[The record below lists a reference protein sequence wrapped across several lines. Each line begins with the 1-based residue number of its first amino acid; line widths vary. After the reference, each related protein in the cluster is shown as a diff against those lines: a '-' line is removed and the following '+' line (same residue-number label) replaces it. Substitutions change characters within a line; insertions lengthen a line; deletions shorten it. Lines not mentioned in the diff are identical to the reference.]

1 MRRGPAAKASTF
13 PWRHKS
19 ATVPNRMGTV
29 TRIGKYE
36 IAEQIGMGGFGVVYK
51 AWDPYI
57 QRWVALK
64 TCNAT
69 DPETT
74 QRFFREAQ
82 LAGNLQHPNIT
93 MIYDFGVENDTPY
106 FVQEFLS
113 GVDLDELM
121 GKQPL
126 SLPATLAVLLQVC
139 AGLEYAHSR
148 GVVHRDIKP
157 ANVRVLED
165 GTVKIMDFGIAK
177 SLQSESRLTQT
188 GVALGTAGYL
198 SPEQLSGKPID
209 HRSDI
214 FALGVMAYE
223 MVTGVRPFA
232 GPNLSNIIYQI
243 LNQDPVPPRQRN
255 KACPERLEKAILK
268 CLAKD
273 PAKRFAS
280 VRDFARELKLV
291 FQELPTTG
299 PRAETTTAIVRWEL
313 ARLAG
318 QSPLEITSATQLS
331 AAPLEHY
338 PTEPVRPAR
347 QKFPWAYLAG
357 GALLVLL
364 GGGYLLLK
372 GGHGERTVASAVPT
386 PTVQPASPRP
396 TATPPPLPQTVTV
409 ELVVTPPAEV
419 EVDGQPLGR
428 VATTTVSLT
437 PGPHRFRFRIAGFL
451 DQTREVEVKADEPR
465 LVFDL
470 PRFGI
475 LNVVPDIDV
484 PIRGAEVFLDG
495 KLLGGLPVSGRKVA
509 VGQHSVEVTWPDGG
523 RFTARVQINDTAP
536 TDLVVRPD
544 GAR

>member
-1 MRRGPAAKASTF
+1 MASAK
-13 PWRHKS
+13 K
-19 ATVPNRMGTV
+19 
-29 TRIGKYE
+29 IGKYE

-69 DPETT
+69 DAETT

-106 FVQEFLS
+106 FVQEFLT

-121 GKQPL
+121 AKERL
-126 SLPATLAVLLQVC
+126 SLPATVAILLQVC

-177 SLQSESRLTQT
+177 SLQSESRLTQS

-198 SPEQLSGKPID
+198 SPEQLTGQAID

-232 GPNLSNIIYQI
+232 GPNISNTIYQI
-243 LNQDPVPPRQRN
+243 LNQEPVPVRERN
-255 KACPERLEKAILK
+255 KLCPERLEKAIHK
-268 CLAKD
+268 ALAKD

-280 VRDFARELKLV
+280 VRDFARELKWVL
-291 FQELPTTG
+291 QELPSPS
-299 PRAETTTAIVRWEL
+299 PRAESTTAMVRAEL
-313 ARLAG
+313 ARLEG
-318 QSPLEITSATQLS
+318 KSPLDITSATQLS
-331 AAPLEHY
+331 AAPLEHL
-338 PTEPVRPAR
+338 PTESVRPPQGR
-347 QKFPWAYLAG
+347 RLPWPALAASAAVAVAAALYVFLG
-357 GALLVLL
+357 SGSPTKAPKALLV
-364 GGGYLLLK
+364 
-372 GGHGERTVASAVPT
+372 P
-386 PTVQPASPRP
+386 
-396 TATPPPLPQTVTV
+396 TPPPTPVPTAPASAAPLPTPALV
-409 ELVVTPPAEV
+409 EVEVVVNPPAEV
-419 EVDGQPLGR
+419 EVDGKPLGK
-428 VATTTVSLT
+428 VASEKVALAPGVHTLRLRIPGFLEKTETVTVS
-437 PGPHRFRFRIAGFL
+437 P
-451 DQTREVEVKADEPR
+451 ENPR

-470 PRFGI
+470 PRFG
-475 LNVVPDIDV
+475 LLSVSPDLGV
-484 PIRGAEVFLDG
+484 PIRDAQVTLDG
-495 KLLGGLPVSGRKVA
+495 RPLGSLPLSNRKVA
-509 VGQHSVEVTWPDGG
+509 VGPHRLQVTWPDGST
-523 RFTARVQINDTAP
+523 FAAQVDINDVSP
-536 TDLVVRPD
+536 TVVVVRPQ
-544 GAR
+544 

>member
-1 MRRGPAAKASTF
+1 
-13 PWRHKS
+13 
-19 ATVPNRMGTV
+19 MGTV

-126 SLPATLAVLLQVC
+126 TLQATLAILLQVC

-255 KACPERLEKAILK
+255 KSCPERLEKAILK

-273 PAKRFAS
+273 PAKRFAN
-280 VRDFARELKLV
+280 VRDFARELKVV
-291 FQELPTTG
+291 FQELPTLG
-299 PRAETTTAIVRWEL
+299 PRAETTTAIVRSEL

-347 QKFPWAYLAG
+347 SRMPWPY
-357 GALLVLL
+357 LLVGAGLVL
-364 GGGYLLLK
+364 AGGGYLLFV
-372 GGHGERTVASAVPT
+372 GGKEQQSVTQVAATPVPRPTPPPPT
-386 PTVQPASPRP
+386 PT
-396 TATPPPLPQTVTV
+396 PPPVVQTVQV

-419 EVDGQPLGR
+419 EVDGKPLGR
-428 VATTTVSLT
+428 IASSTLSLT

-451 DQTREVEVKADEPR
+451 DRSEEVEVKPEQPR

-475 LNVVPDIDV
+475 LNVLPDMDV

-495 KLLGGLPVSGRKVA
+495 KALGSLPLSGRKVA
-509 VGQHSVEVTWPDGG
+509 VGEHRVEVTWPDGG
-523 RFTARVQINDTAP
+523 RFEALVVVRDTAP
-536 TDLVVRPD
+536 TDVVVRP
-544 GAR
+544 GGGL

>member
-1 MRRGPAAKASTF
+1 
-13 PWRHKS
+13 
-19 ATVPNRMGTV
+19 MGTV

-36 IAEQIGMGGFGVVYK
+36 IAQQIGMGGFGVVYK

-121 GKQPL
+121 NKQPL
-126 SLPATLAVLLQVC
+126 TLQATLAILLQVC

-232 GPNLSNIIYQI
+232 GPNLSNVIYQI

-255 KACPERLEKAILK
+255 KNCPERLDKAILK

-273 PAKRFAS
+273 PAKRFAN

-291 FQELPTTG
+291 FQELPTFG
-299 PRAETTTAIVRWEL
+299 PGAETTTAIVRSEL
-313 ARLAG
+313 ARLGG
-318 QSPLEITSATQLS
+318 QNPLDITSATQLA

-338 PTEPVRPAR
+338 PTTPVRPIRRRKAW
-347 QKFPWAYLAG
+347 PYVVAG
-357 GALLVLL
+357 AALLLIGAGYALFV
-364 GGGYLLLK
+364 GGREQPSLAQL
-372 GGHGERTVASAVPT
+372 APT
-386 PTVQPASPRP
+386 PTPRP
-396 TATPPPLPQTVTV
+396 TPPRPTPTPLPVIKTVQV

-419 EVDGQPLGR
+419 EVDGKPLGR
-428 VATTTVSLT
+428 IASSTLPLT
-437 PGPHRFRFRIAGFL
+437 PGLHRFRFRIPGFL
-451 DQTREVEVKADEPR
+451 DRSEEVEVKPEQLR
-465 LVFDL
+465 LVFTL

-475 LNVVPDIDV
+475 LNVLPDLDV

-495 KLLGGLPVSGRKVA
+495 KPLGSLPLRGKKVG
-509 VGQHSVEVTWPDGG
+509 VGEHRVEVSWPDRS
-523 RFTARVQINDTAP
+523 RFEALVVVSDTAP
-536 TDLVVRPD
+536 TDLVVRP
-544 GAR
+544 GEVL

>member
-1 MRRGPAAKASTF
+1 
-13 PWRHKS
+13 
-19 ATVPNRMGTV
+19 MGTV

-121 GKQPL
+121 GKRTL
-126 SLPATLAVLLQVC
+126 SLEATLAILLQVC
-139 AGLEYAHSR
+139 SGLEYAHSR

-177 SLQSESRLTQT
+177 SLQTESRLTQT

-198 SPEQLSGKPID
+198 SPEQLSGKPLD

-214 FALGVMAYE
+214 FSLGVMAYE

-255 KACPERLEKAILK
+255 KSCPERLEKAILK

-273 PAKRFAS
+273 PPKRFAN

-291 FQELPTTG
+291 LQELPSRAS
-299 PRAETTTAIVRWEL
+299 RAETTTAIVRSEL
-313 ARLAG
+313 SRMEG
-318 QSPLEITSATQLS
+318 QATVDITMATQLS

-338 PTEPVRPAR
+338 PTEPVRPKPRRRFWPLVA
-347 QKFPWAYLAG
+347 AA
-357 GALLVLL
+357 GALVLA
-364 GGGYLLLK
+364 GGGYLLFV
-372 GGHGERTVASAVPT
+372 GGRGETRVAQPVSPSSVTPTPLPPTPVPT
-386 PTVQPASPRP
+386 PA
-396 TATPPPLPQTVTV
+396 PQIVTV
-409 ELVVTPPAEV
+409 EVVVTPPADV
-419 EVDGQPLGR
+419 EVDGKPLGR
-428 VATTTVSLT
+428 VATATVPLS
-437 PGPHRFRFRIAGFL
+437 PGLHRFRFRIPGFL
-451 DQTREVEVKADEPR
+451 DRVEEAVVNPQQPR
-465 LVFDL
+465 LVFTL
-470 PRFGI
+470 PRFGV
-475 LNVVPDIDV
+475 LNVVPDMDV
-484 PIRGAEVFLDG
+484 PIRGAQVLVDG
-495 KLLGGLPVSGRKVA
+495 KLAGDLPLTGKKVGVGTHTIEVS
-509 VGQHSVEVTWPDGG
+509 WPDGG
-523 RFTARVQINDTAP
+523 RFEAQVEISDAAP
-536 TDLVVRPD
+536 THLVVRP
-544 GAR
+544 GGVS

>member
-1 MRRGPAAKASTF
+1 
-13 PWRHKS
+13 
-19 ATVPNRMGTV
+19 MGSV

-126 SLPATLAVLLQVC
+126 TLQATLAILLQVC

-243 LNQDPVPPRQRN
+243 LNQEPVPPRQRN
-255 KACPERLEKAILK
+255 KNCPERLEKAILK

-273 PAKRFAS
+273 PAKRFAN

-291 FQELPTTG
+291 FQELPSAG
-299 PRAETTTAIVRWEL
+299 PRAETTTAIVRSEL

-318 QSPLEITSATQLS
+318 HSPLEITSATQLS

-338 PTEPVRPAR
+338 PTEPVRPAQR
-347 QKFPWAYLAG
+347 RIPWAYAVVGAVLVLAG
-357 GALLVLL
+357 GGYFLLV
-364 GGGYLLLK
+364 GGK
-372 GGHGERTVASAVPT
+372 DQSSVAQVPATPAPKPSPPPATPT
-386 PTVQPASPRP
+386 PLPA
-396 TATPPPLPQTVTV
+396 PQTVNV

-419 EVDGQPLGR
+419 EVDGKPLGR
-428 VATTTVSLT
+428 VASTTLPLT
-437 PGPHRFRFRIAGFL
+437 PGPHRFRLRIAGFL
-451 DQTREVEVKADEPR
+451 DRSEEVEVKPDQPR

-470 PRFGI
+470 PRFGL
-475 LNVVPDIDV
+475 LNVVPDMDV

-495 KLLGGLPVSGRKVA
+495 KPLGSLPVSGKKVA
-509 VGQHSVEVTWPDGG
+509 VGGHRVEVTWPDGG
-523 RFTARVQINDTAP
+523 RFEADVVVSDTAP
-536 TDLVVRPD
+536 TDLVVRP
-544 GAR
+544 GGSS

>member
-1 MRRGPAAKASTF
+1 MANAS
-13 PWRHKS
+13 
-19 ATVPNRMGTV
+19 
-29 TRIGKYE
+29 RIGKYE

-113 GVDLDELM
+113 GTDLDELM
-121 GKQPL
+121 AKERL
-126 SLPATLAVLLQVC
+126 SLPATLAILLQVC

-198 SPEQLSGKPID
+198 SPEQLSGKPVD
-209 HRSDI
+209 HRADI

-232 GPNLSNIIYQI
+232 GPNISNIIYQI

-268 CLAKD
+268 ALAKD
-273 PAKRFAS
+273 PAKRFAN
-280 VRDFARELKLV
+280 VRDFARELKQVL
-291 FQELPTTG
+291 QELPPAATKM
-299 PRAETTTAIVRWEL
+299 ETTTAIVRGEL
-313 ARLAG
+313 ARLSG
-318 QSPLEITSATQLS
+318 KSPEEITGATQLS
-331 AAPLEHY
+331 AAPLDHL
-338 PTEPVRPAR
+338 PTEPVQAAPRKR
-347 QKFPWAYLAG
+347 VLWPWLAAAG
-357 GALLVLL
+357 L
-364 GGGYLLLK
+364 GLAAGGYLLLAP
-372 GGHGERTVASAVPT
+372 GSATREHQAVAIPS
-386 PTVQPASPRP
+386 PAP
-396 TATPPPLPQTVTV
+396 TATPAPPKPSPAPATPTEVEV

-419 EVDGQPLGR
+419 EVDGKPLGK
-428 VATTTVSLT
+428 VASQKIKLT
-437 PGPHRFRFRIAGFL
+437 LGPHRLRLRIPGFV
-451 DQTREVEVKADEPR
+451 DRIEEVQVGLESRQLA
-465 LVFDL
+465 FQL

-475 LNVVPDIDV
+475 LSVLADMGVPM
-484 PIRGAEVFLDG
+484 RGTEVTLDG
-495 KLLGGLPVSGRKVA
+495 KPLGELPVSGRKVA
-509 VGQHSVEVTWPDGG
+509 VGTHRLVVTWPDGG
-523 RFTARVQINDTAP
+523 RFEAQVEVSDVAP
-536 TDLVVRPD
+536 TNVVVHP
-544 GAR
+544 